1 MTEKDTSRINTLKSA
16 LVALLVGVL
25 AVACSETEVN
35 QTRTVLFYVSNQ
47 SSQDLVV
54 DWGLKATP
62 YYNGPL
68 SIPAGATIRIHSYQ
82 RFKAPPPDANQEF
95 ICISMYRAS
104 DERLVHQLA
113 PVTDEQWSQRWVT
126 DTIVEYTLVLT
137 AASLDT
143 TLQNICATL
152 TGVAI
157 YSVTSTPLDQLRV
170 TIEEDDGGGYQTSTA
185 FGDTLYIFM
194 WPGALPA
201 ADIRFERSRFVTRSF
216 RLPDDATDLGDRHY
230 QLNAVLAPPPIEIRT
245 ELATSFE
252 GGGTDVY
259 VGEGLALELLLF
271 NEGERNATL
280 EFPDTCRIAFEI
292 LRSDEVVVEYP
303 NACGGDPGELTLR
316 KVDIHRMAFR
326 ISTVDDIPEA
336 SWYLDQPTLP
346 PGTYTLRAG
355 LTIPPQVVPWAQMEF
370 TVLDPAPRQ
379 RRGGATP

>member
-1 MTEKDTSRINTLKSA
+1 MTSPINILRSVI
-16 LVALLVGVL
+16 VAFLVGAL

-47 SSQDLVV
+47 SSQDLIV

-62 YYNGPL
+62 YYHGPVA
-68 SIPAGATIRIHSYQ
+68 IPAGATSRIHSYQ

-126 DTIVEYTLVLT
+126 DTIVEYMLVLT
-137 AASLDT
+137 SASLDT
-143 TLQNICATL
+143 TLLNSCATL

-157 YSVTSTPLDQLRV
+157 DSVTSAPLDQLRV

-303 NACGGDPGELTLR
+303 NGCGGDPGELTLR

-355 LTIPPQVVPWAQMEF
+355 LTIP
-370 TVLDPAPRQ
+370 
-379 RRGGATP
+379 RRWFRGHRWSSRSSIRH